1 MKSVVVK
8 GEPVT
13 PGKIVCVG
21 RNYVDHIAELGN
33 EVPDEMVVF
42 IKPNSAL
49 VQDLYATIDEPLHYE
64 TEIAFVIESG
74 EFSAVAVGLDL
85 TKRELQTKLKSKGL
99 PWERAKSFT
108 GAALFSEFVTLP
120 DDLSTLMVK
129 LAIDNKPVQMGGVEL
144 MMYKPASILREL
156 KTFLTLDDGDI
167 VMTGTPKGV
176 GVINAGAEF
185 QASILNKGEVLVSQS
200 WQAKP

>member
-1 MKSVVVK
+1 MQSIVVNGKS
-8 GEPVT
+8 VT

-33 EVPDEMVVF
+33 EMPDEMVVF

-49 VQDLYATIDEPLHYE
+49 VSELYSVLDEPLHYE
-64 TEIAFVIESG
+64 TEIAFVIKDG
-74 EFSAVAVGLDL
+74 EYAAVAAGLDL
-85 TKRELQTKLKSKGL
+85 TKRELQAKLKAKGL

-108 GAALFSEFVTLP
+108 GAALFSEFIPLP
-120 DDLSTLMVK
+120 DDLSKLTLR
-129 LAIDNKPVQMGGVEL
+129 LEIDNELAQHGGVEL
-144 MMYKPASILREL
+144 MMYKPAEILTEL

-176 GVINAGAEF
+176 GVVNAGAEF
-185 QASILNKGEVLVSQS
+185 KASILNAQSVLLSQR
-200 WQAKP
+200 WKAKA